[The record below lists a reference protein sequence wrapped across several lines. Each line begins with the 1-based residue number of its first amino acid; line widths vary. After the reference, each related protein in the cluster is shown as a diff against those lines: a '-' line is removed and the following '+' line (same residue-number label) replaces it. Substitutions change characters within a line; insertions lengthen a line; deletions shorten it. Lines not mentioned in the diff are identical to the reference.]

1 MLAMRCL
8 FEGCENCK
16 SPESKV
22 QNAVRYYSFPV
33 TDYACDRLTRL
44 AKKRLF
50 WWCRICGVDHTQ
62 RLHQL
67 AVCSKHFL
75 KGSCA
80 ALWDIYDPD
89 WVPSLYIPG
98 KKRSMPSAKG
108 ANEND
113 FIDNE
118 TLTEER
124 ITNSFWETNPDPVR
138 LRIELIDEIIAYP
151 IGRAYAIL
159 HGQNRLRRNYGSMSR
174 IQHDVTD
181 LPEELRNCL
190 THQSLSSMPRVA
202 PELFSSN
209 AKAVTIV
216 NLALQPRWETER
228 TIMKLQHSVLELLN
242 LMEE

>member
-1 MLAMRCL
+1 MGVVDTSGAMRCL

-89 WVPSLYIPG
+89 WVPSLYIP
-98 KKRSMPSAKG
+98 
-108 ANEND
+108 
-113 FIDNE
+113 
-118 TLTEER
+118 
-124 ITNSFWETNPDPVR
+124 
-138 LRIELIDEIIAYP
+138 AYP